1 MEPHPPRTAPSP
13 PIGADTLGL
22 DESQMRRL
30 ARRVADLVVDRLVR
44 RGDEPAVKAGS
55 PADLRDLLGGAMP
68 EMPGDADAAID
79 LLVAGALAHQQ
90 HGDHPRYFARVPG
103 PSSFAAILGDWLG
116 TGFNAIATSWAGG
129 SGTATCEL
137 VVLDWLRAF
146 LGIPA
151 GGEGILTSGGSIANL
166 TALAAARD
174 TVDPGA
180 AGTVLLSDQ
189 VHSSIPRAL
198 RLLGYPD
205 ARIRILP
212 TNADFRLPAAAVAE
226 ALAAPDAPRIVVAS
240 AGTTN
245 TGAVDPL
252 DHLADACSTRG
263 AWLHVDGS
271 YGAVAASLPGE
282 RACFAGMDRADSLAT
297 DPHKWLFQPYDIGC
311 TFVRRPGALLRTFA
325 MAPEYLKDTAAAA
338 GETGFGNLG
347 PELSRRSRALK
358 LWMTFRI
365 HGAATLRDAIGRGIH
380 LAEEAEGMIRHA
392 GARLEVVTPA
402 RLAIVTF
409 ALRGADAA
417 AHEAVVRRI
426 SAEGFATLSTTR
438 LRGRS
443 VLRLCTLNPLTT
455 TADLAGTIERVLA
468 GP

>member
-1 MEPHPPRTAPSP
+1 MQPHEPQAHGASS
-13 PIGADTLGL
+13 GAADTLGL
-22 DESQMRRL
+22 PEAQMRRL

-44 RGDEPAVKAGS
+44 RGEEPAVRTGT
-55 PADLRDLLGGAMP
+55 PAELRARLGGSLP
-68 EMPGDADAAID
+68 EAGGDADAAID
-79 LLVAGALAHQQ
+79 LLVDAALGFQQ

-137 VVLDWLRAF
+137 VVLDWMRAF
-146 LGIPA
+146 LGIPP
-151 GGEGILTSGGSIANL
+151 GGEGILSSGGSIANL

-174 TVDPGA
+174 AVDPGA
-180 AGTVLLSDQ
+180 AGTVILSDQ
-189 VHSSIPRAL
+189 VHASIPRAL

-212 TNADFRLPAAAVAE
+212 TDADFRLPAAAVAGALE
-226 ALAAPDAPRIVVAS
+226 AERGARIVVAS

-252 DHLADACSTRG
+252 AALADACAARG

-271 YGAVAASLPGE
+271 YGAVAAALPEEAG
-282 RACFAGMDRADSLAT
+282 RFVGMDRADSLAT
-297 DPHKWLFQPYDIGC
+297 DPHKWLFQPYDLGC
-311 TFVRRPGALLRTFA
+311 TFVRRPGKLLGTFA

-347 PELSRRSRALK
+347 PELSRRARALK

-365 HGAATLRDAIGRGIH
+365 HGAGVLRDAIRRGIA
-380 LAEEAEGMIRHA
+380 LAAEAEAMLRSE
-392 GARLEVVTPA
+392 ARFEVVTPA
-402 RLAIVTF
+402 TLAIVTF
-409 ALRGADAA
+409 ALVGADGPT
-417 AHEAVVRRI
+417 HEAIVRRV

-455 TADLAGTIERVLA
+455 TADLAGTIARIAV